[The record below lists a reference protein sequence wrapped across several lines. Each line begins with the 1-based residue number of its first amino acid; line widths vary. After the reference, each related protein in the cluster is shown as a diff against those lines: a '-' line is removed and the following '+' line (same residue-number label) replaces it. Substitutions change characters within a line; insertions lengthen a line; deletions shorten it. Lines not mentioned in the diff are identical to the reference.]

1 MDVQQTSTQIDTQI
15 DSNFRAICK
24 FPVPTSSTS
33 TTATSNITVYD
44 LHITS
49 STPPLLCISGT
60 HGITIISYASLST
73 SFTTLSPPPPGLSV
87 PTIPNPKVLHTF
99 HPHPSSSES
108 SPIEVNCVSSH
119 PSRPSL
125 IYAACGDQFGVYEF
139 DVQASRL
146 VREMGGGGGG
156 VTGGGYLHAVCV
168 LGDDGNVVASGGE
181 GGGINFHLGSG
192 PSDTWHVDGG
202 LEGRREGGV
211 RGGRGEGW
219 TSSLTAS
226 SGGDFLLGT
235 GGYTGSE
242 GGGWVVN
249 VHLGSRSVVGK
260 AVTEEPNN
268 CSCRLASGG
277 YLVGGRDGAV
287 REYGMGGLGRV
298 GVMRGGEGMEI
309 WGVKEGRG
317 GIKVVVGM
325 EDGIIVDRGWT
336 GGLERV
342 GGGD

>member
-1 MDVQQTSTQIDTQI
+1 MITATHYTALTQYTSALRNLQ
-15 DSNFRAICK
+15 

-33 TTATSNITVYD
+33 TTTTSNITVYD

-60 HGITIISYASLST
+60 HGITIISYASLSS

-156 VTGGGYLHAVCV
+156 YQYLLWKGKRTTFTLVTHRQ
-168 LGDDGNVVASGGE
+168 
-181 GGGINFHLGSG
+181 
-192 PSDTWHVDGG
+192 HVDGIREALYR
-202 LEGRREGGV
+202 LE
-211 RGGRGEGW
+211 
-219 TSSLTAS
+219 
-226 SGGDFLLGT
+226 LGQ
-235 GGYTGSE
+235 
-242 GGGWVVN
+242 N
-249 VHLGSRSVVGK
+249 HAL
-260 AVTEEPNN
+260 
-268 CSCRLASGG
+268 
-277 YLVGGRDGAV
+277 
-287 REYGMGGLGRV
+287 
-298 GVMRGGEGMEI
+298 
-309 WGVKEGRG
+309 
-317 GIKVVVGM
+317 
-325 EDGIIVDRGWT
+325 
-336 GGLERV
+336 
-342 GGGD
+342 